1 MGRKR
6 REKDLPQEVVR
17 MLESA
22 IGVREREPNLPPDRV
37 RKFLMRMAADIAH
50 LAALPDSSLTST
62 YEYAA
67 MVLANEMKEALGE
80 DMTCRIF
87 TALGKPR
94 GKPEEKSERQRW
106 LIGVTL
112 GRTLGSVVEWLAA
125 NPEKAEWFG
134 LSTKDEETIK
144 QHVLRLREKVE
155 KEMDDLRRIDAAD
168 YYSEFFPKR

>member
-22 IGVREREPNLPPDRV
+22 IGVREREPNPPPDRV

-94 GKPEEKSERQRW
+94 GKPEEKWERQRW

-134 LSTKDEETIK
+134 LSTKDDEAIK
-144 QHVLRLREKVE
+144 QHVLRLRERVK
-155 KEMDDLRRIDAAD
+155 KERAGFRIDTAKCYAG
-168 YYSEFFPKR
+168 FFPKR